1 MKVTLVY
8 QIQFLLFV
16 DWQGI
21 GAIKITFDDAKKKKT
36 SKKGKNTIKC
46 RGFTNSFSRAI
57 S

>member
-21 GAIKITFDDAKKKKT
+21 GAIKITFDDAKKKT
-36 SKKGKNTIKC
+36 SKKGKNTIRC
-46 RGFTNSFSRAI
+46 RGFKNSFSRAI

>member
-36 SKKGKNTIKC
+36 SKKGKKHNKMS
-46 RGFTNSFSRAI
+46 RFKNYFSRAI

>member
-21 GAIKITFDDAKKKKT
+21 GAIKITFDDAKKIT

-46 RGFTNSFSRAI
+46 RGFKNSFSRAI

>member
-21 GAIKITFDDAKKKKT
+21 GAIKKTFDDAKKKNKQ
-36 SKKGKNTIKC
+36 KGKKHNKM
-46 RGFTNSFSRAI
+46 SRF
-57 S
+57 

>member
-21 GAIKITFDDAKKKKT
+21 GAIKKTFDDAKKKQAKRE
-36 SKKGKNTIKC
+36 KTIKC
-46 RGFTNSFSRAI
+46 RGFKNYFSRAI

>member
-21 GAIKITFDDAKKKKT
+21 GAIKITFDDAKKKKQA
-36 SKKGKNTIKC
+36 KREKNTIKC
-46 RGFTNSFSRAI
+46 RGLKNSFSRAI

>member
-21 GAIKITFDDAKKKKT
+21 GAIKITFDDAKKKKN
-36 SKKGKNTIKC
+36 KQKGKKHNKM
-46 RGFTNSFSRAI
+46 SRF
-57 S
+57 

>member
-46 RGFTNSFSRAI
+46 RGFKNSFSRAI